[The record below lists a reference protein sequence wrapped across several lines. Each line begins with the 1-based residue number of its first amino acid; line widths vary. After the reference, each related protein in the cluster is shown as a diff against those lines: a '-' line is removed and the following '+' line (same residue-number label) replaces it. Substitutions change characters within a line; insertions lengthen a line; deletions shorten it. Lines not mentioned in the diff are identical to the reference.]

1 MLPWLLAAITLAAV
15 ALMAPSLGRHL
26 FDVFDERPQ
35 PAWDRWLIP
44 IEASLLR
51 WIGDNGRSAE
61 SASGYLVPL
70 LISNALFGAVALLLL
85 LGQPAWL
92 NPLSFGG
99 LRWDLALHTAIS
111 FLTNTDQQHLVPEQ
125 SLGNLAQLGAIQF
138 LMFVSAATGL
148 AVGFAVIRGFSGRPI
163 GNFHRDLLRSLTRVL
178 IPASLLL
185 ALFLLV
191 CGVPMTLA
199 PPLQITTLE
208 GGQQLLPRGPIALF
222 EAIKQLGENGGGFV
236 SANSAHP
243 YENPTL
249 LTNLVSTWAMLII
262 PAATIDAFGRFVGN
276 RRQSNLLLV
285 LLFSLLLLGTVVAM
299 AAEQGGNPLLE
310 RWLSGGNLQGKDLR
324 FGPALSGLWAVVA
337 TGTMTGAVNGAIDA
351 AMPLTILT
359 TLFNL
364 FLQVVFGGQ
373 GTGVA
378 YLLVFVLLAVFL
390 TGLMVGRTPEFLGRK
405 VEKPQVV
412 WASLIL
418 LIHPI
423 FVLIPAALT
432 LAGGASLA
440 GTSNPGSHGIS
451 QVVYEYASAAA
462 NNGSGLEG
470 LGDGTPWWNLTT
482 SLSLLG
488 GRFLPMAALLALA
501 DGFRRKPALEPSPGT
516 LRTDTGLFTG
526 VTAVVLVILGA
537 LTFFPVL
544 ALGPIAEAV
553 SLMPVQTTVA
563 IGDVLHSLPMQ
574 SLGAIGDVLHSLPM
588 QSLGAIGDVL
598 HLAS

>member
-1 MLPWLLAAITLAAV
+1 MLPWLLAAVTLAAV
-15 ALMAPSLGRHL
+15 ALMAPLLGRHL
-26 FDVFDERPQ
+26 YDVFDDRPQ
-35 PAWDRWLIP
+35 PAWDRWLNP
-44 IEASLLR
+44 IESALLR
-51 WIGDNGRSAE
+51 WIGDAGRSAD
-61 SASGYLVPL
+61 SAGAYLRPL
-70 LISNALFGAVALLLL
+70 LISNTLFCLLGLALLLL
-85 LGQPAWL
+85 QPGWL
-92 NPLSFGG
+92 NPLGFKG
-99 LRWDLALHTAIS
+99 LNWDLALHTAIS
-111 FLTNTDQQHLVPEQ
+111 FVTNTDQQHLVPET
-125 SLGNLAQLGAIQF
+125 SLGNLAQLGVIQF
-138 LMFVSAATGL
+138 LMYVSAATGL
-148 AVGFAVIRGFSGRPI
+148 AVGIAVIRGLTGRPI

-178 IPASLLL
+178 IPISLLL
-185 ALFLLV
+185 GLFLLV
-191 CGVPMTLA
+191 SGVPMTLA
-199 PPLQITTLE
+199 PPLEINTLE
-208 GGQQLLPRGPIALF
+208 GGRQLLPRGPIALF

-276 RRQSNLLLV
+276 RRQSGRLLALVFGLLLI
-285 LLFSLLLLGTVVAM
+285 GAVVAM
-299 AAEQGGNPLLE
+299 AAEQAGNPVLAS
-310 RWLSGGNLQGKDLR
+310 WLSGPNLQGKEVR
-324 FGPALSGLWAVVA
+324 FGAELTGLWSVVT
-337 TGTMTGAVNGAIDA
+337 TGTMTGAVNGMIDA
-351 AMPLTILT
+351 TMPPTILI

-405 VEKPQVV
+405 VKKAQVV

-432 LAGGASLA
+432 LAGGQELA
-440 GTSNPGSHGIS
+440 GISNPGPHGIS

-470 LGDGTPWWNLTT
+470 LGDNTPWWNLTA
-482 SLSLLG
+482 SISLLG
-488 GRFLPMAALLALA
+488 GRYLPIAALLALA

-544 ALGPIAEAV
+544 ALGPIAEA
-553 SLMPVQTTVA
+553 LTLVA
-563 IGDVLHSLPMQ
+563 
-574 SLGAIGDVLHSLPM
+574 
-588 QSLGAIGDVL
+588 
-598 HLAS
+598 

>member
-1 MLPWLLAAITLAAV
+1 MLPWLLAAVTLAAV
-15 ALMAPSLGRHL
+15 VLSAPLLGRHL
-26 FDVFDERPQ
+26 FEVFDNKPQ
-35 PAWDRWLIP
+35 PAWDRWLNP
-44 IEASLLR
+44 IEAALLR
-51 WIGDNGRSAE
+51 LIGDAGRSAE
-61 SASGYLVPL
+61 SATGYLAPL
-70 LISNALFGAVALLLL
+70 LISNGLFALPALALLLL
-85 LGQPAWL
+85 QPSWL
-92 NPLSFGG
+92 NPLGFGG
-99 LRWDLALHTAIS
+99 LRWDLALHTTIS

-125 SLGNLAQLGAIQF
+125 SLGNLAQLGAMQF

-148 AVGFAVIRGFSGRPI
+148 AVGFAVIRGFSGRPM
-163 GNFHRDLLRSLTRVL
+163 GNFYRDLLRSLTRVL

-185 ALFLLV
+185 ALFFLV
-191 CGVPMTLA
+191 SGVPMTLE
-199 PPLQITTLE
+199 PPLEITTLE
-208 GGQQLLPRGPIALF
+208 GGRQWLPRGPIALF
-222 EAIKQLGENGGGFV
+222 EAIKQLGENGGGFL

-243 YENPTL
+243 FENPTL

-276 RRQSNLLLV
+276 RRQSNLLLALV
-285 LLFSLLLLGTVVAM
+285 FGLLLIGAAVAM
-299 AAEQGGNPLLE
+299 GAEQAGNPVLE
-310 RWLSGGNLQGKDLR
+310 SWISGGNLQGKELR
-324 FGPALSGLWAVVA
+324 FGPALTGFWSVVS
-337 TGTMTGAVNGAIDA
+337 TGTMTGAVNGSIDA

-373 GTGVA
+373 GTGAA
-378 YLLVFVLLAVFL
+378 YLLVFALLAVFL

-405 VEKPQVV
+405 VEKAQVV

-418 LIHPI
+418 LIHPL

-440 GTSNPGSHGIS
+440 GISNPGSHGIS

-470 LGDGTPWWNLTT
+470 LSDGTPWWNLTT

-488 GRFLPMAALLALA
+488 GRYLPIAALLALA

-516 LRTDTGLFTG
+516 LRTDTALFTG

-544 ALGPIAEAV
+544 ALGPIAEA
-553 SLMPVQTTVA
+553 LT
-563 IGDVLHSLPMQ
+563 
-574 SLGAIGDVLHSLPM
+574 
-588 QSLGAIGDVL
+588 
-598 HLAS
+598 LAS

>member
-1 MLPWLLAAITLAAV
+1 VLPWLLAAVTLAAV
-15 ALMAPSLGRHL
+15 VLSAPLVGRHL
-26 FDVFDERPQ
+26 FEVFDNKPQ
-35 PAWDRWLIP
+35 PAWDRWLSP
-44 IEASLLR
+44 IEAALLR
-51 WIGDNGRSAE
+51 LIGDAGRSAE
-61 SASGYLVPL
+61 SAAGYLAPL
-70 LISNALFGAVALLLL
+70 LISNGLFALPALALLLL
-85 LGQPAWL
+85 QPSWL
-92 NPLSFGG
+92 NPMSFGG
-99 LRWDLALHTAIS
+99 LRWDLALHTTIS

-125 SLGNLAQLGAIQF
+125 SLGNLAQLGAMQF
-138 LMFVSAATGL
+138 LMFVSAASGL

-163 GNFHRDLLRSLTRVL
+163 GNFYRDLLRSLTRVL
-178 IPASLLL
+178 IPASVLL

-191 CGVPMTLA
+191 SGVPMTLA
-199 PPLQITTLE
+199 PPLEITTLE
-208 GGQQLLPRGPIALF
+208 GASQLLPRGPIALF
-222 EAIKQLGENGGGFV
+222 EAIKQLGENGGGFL

-249 LTNLVSTWAMLII
+249 LTNLVSTWALLII

-276 RRQSNLLLV
+276 RRQSTLLLALV
-285 LLFSLLLLGTVVAM
+285 FGLLVVGTVVAM
-299 AAEQGGNPLLE
+299 AAEQAGNPTLTS
-310 RWLSGGNLQGKDLR
+310 WISGGNLQGKELR
-324 FGPALSGLWAVVA
+324 FGPALTGFWSVVS
-337 TGTMTGAVNGAIDA
+337 TGTMTGAVNGSIDA

-373 GTGVA
+373 GTGAA
-378 YLLVFVLLAVFL
+378 YLLVFALLAVFL

-405 VEKPQVV
+405 VEKAQVV

-418 LIHPI
+418 LIHPL

-440 GTSNPGSHGIS
+440 GISNPGSHGIS

-470 LGDGTPWWNLTT
+470 LSDGTPWWNLTT

-488 GRFLPMAALLALA
+488 GRYLPIAALLALA

-516 LRTDTGLFTG
+516 LRTDTALFTG

-544 ALGPIAEAV
+544 ALGPIAEA
-553 SLMPVQTTVA
+553 LT
-563 IGDVLHSLPMQ
+563 
-574 SLGAIGDVLHSLPM
+574 
-588 QSLGAIGDVL
+588 
-598 HLAS
+598 LAS

>member
-1 MLPWLLAAITLAAV
+1 MVVAV
-15 ALMAPSLGRHL
+15 TAPLLGRHL
-26 FDVFDERPQ
+26 FEVFDRHPQ
-35 PAWDRWLIP
+35 PAWDRWLNP
-44 IEASLLR
+44 IEDALLR
-51 WIGDNGRSAE
+51 WIGDTGRSAE
-61 SASGYLVPL
+61 SADGYLAPL
-70 LISNALFGAVALLLL
+70 LISNALFALPAFALLLL
-85 LGQPAWL
+85 QPSWL
-92 NPLSFGG
+92 NPLGFGG
-99 LRWDLALHTAIS
+99 LRWDLALHTTIS

-125 SLGNLAQLGAIQF
+125 SLGTLAQLGAMQF

-208 GGQQLLPRGPIALF
+208 GASQLLPRGPIALF

-262 PAATIDAFGRFVGN
+262 PAATLDAFGRFVGN
-276 RRQSNLLLV
+276 RRQSNLLLM
-285 LLFSLLLLGTVVAM
+285 LLFALLVIAAAVAM
-299 AAEQGGNPLLE
+299 GAEQAGNPVLE
-310 RWLSGGNLQGKDLR
+310 RWISGGNLQGKELR
-324 FGPALSGLWAVVA
+324 FGAGLTGLWSVVTTA
-337 TGTMTGAVNGAIDA
+337 TMTGAVNGAIDA

-373 GTGVA
+373 GTGIA

-432 LAGGASLA
+432 LAGGATLA
-440 GTSNPGSHGIS
+440 GISNPGSHGIS

-470 LGDGTPWWNLTT
+470 LGDGTTWWNLST

-488 GRFLPMAALLALA
+488 GRYLPIAALLALA
-501 DGFRRKPALEPSPGT
+501 DGVRRKPAIEPSPGT

-544 ALGPIAEAV
+544 ALGPIAEA
-553 SLMPVQTTVA
+553 LT
-563 IGDVLHSLPMQ
+563 
-574 SLGAIGDVLHSLPM
+574 
-588 QSLGAIGDVL
+588 
-598 HLAS
+598 LAS